1 MSIELANPPEVI
13 NLVKE
18 VDLHQLVDELAGIQA
33 KAADLETRATEI
45 KTTLAAS
52 GEKQILGSLHKANV
66 SVIADSVTTDWKA
79 ACTLAK
85 VKQAVLAK
93 CQKTRA
99 GYTVVKLGA
108 R

>member
-1 MSIELANPPEVI
+1 MSIELANPPEAV
-13 NLVKE
+13 NLAEE

-52 GEKQILGSLHKANV
+52 GEKQIVGSLHKANI

-79 ACTLAK
+79 ACVAAK
-85 VKQAVLAK
+85 VKPAVLAQ
-93 CQKTRA
+93 CQKKKA
-99 GYTVVKLGA
+99 GYTVVKLAA